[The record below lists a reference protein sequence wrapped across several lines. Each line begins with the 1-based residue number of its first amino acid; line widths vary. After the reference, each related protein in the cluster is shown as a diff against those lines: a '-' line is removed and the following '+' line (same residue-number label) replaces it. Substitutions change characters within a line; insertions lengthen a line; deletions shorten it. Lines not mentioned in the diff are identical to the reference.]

1 LILFDS
7 NVKHSLMTSAYN
19 ERREQCE
26 EDCWISR
33 DN

>member
-19 ERREQCE
+19 EERAVWRRDCYCE
-26 EDCWISR
+26 K
-33 DN
+33 